1 MTSAIL
7 LKLPIPKNQITLFEY
22 DEVDRLDKI
31 IDPLGKEETIT
42 YDGNGNVVSVTDRKN
57 QTITFD
63 YDALNRVEKKT
74 LPGSIETDFT
84 YDEVGNLLTLS
95 DPESSLTYTYD
106 LADRLLT
113 VATTGSPHQ
122 PDVTLSFTYDKNG
135 NRKTLVDPTG
145 TTTYNYDLLDR
156 ITDITN
162 PSLQVTSFT
171 YDALSRRSTTG
182 FHNNTNTTFTYD
194 AASQLTDLVHDLSA
208 APFTTLGYDYDKVG
222 NRTSMDVLR
231 PSLSLTSN
239 LTYVYDDLDR
249 LVQATNPLP
258 SFPDQTFD
266 YDPVGN
272 RLLDDTQTNNA
283 MFNNAN
289 RLLENDDFTFTY
301 DDNGNLVTKTAK
313 VGGALTTYTYNAE
326 DEMTRIDL
334 PGGSVAEYTYD
345 ALGRRIEKDVDG
357 VITRYV
363 YDGEDILFEYD
374 ATNVVQSYYTHG
386 LGIDEP
392 LIMER
397 NSASYTYHT
406 DGLGSTLELVDDAG
420 VIQQQYVYDAF
431 GNIVQQTGSLTNPYT
446 YTGREFDPESG
457 LLYYR
462 ARYYDPTIGRFLQE
476 DPIGFNSGDLNF
488 YTYVGNNPLT
498 FIDPSGNIPVL
509 VVTVPTIVFAIKIF
523 RAALLIRQAVQIIA
537 HVLETCDT
545 VVYTTDGADEGS
557 AKAGPH
563 DAAQAE
569 AASSSGGSSGDGED
583 PDDGGEKPN
592 LGRSGTRNNPDGSEK
607 NSLDQV
613 KQIKSKKARKRTI
626 IDSDAKSEQV
636 DKNVLERLRR
646 GEIGLDEI

>member
-1 MTSAIL
+1 
-7 LKLPIPKNQITLFEY
+7 
-22 DEVDRLDKI
+22 
-31 IDPLGKEETIT
+31 
-42 YDGNGNVVSVTDRKN
+42 
-57 QTITFD
+57 
-63 YDALNRVEKKT
+63 
-74 LPGSIETDFT
+74 
-84 YDEVGNLLTLS
+84 
-95 DPESSLTYTYD
+95 
-106 LADRLLT
+106 
-113 VATTGSPHQ
+113 
-122 PDVTLSFTYDKNG
+122 
-135 NRKTLVDPTG
+135 
-145 TTTYNYDLLDR
+145 
-156 ITDITN
+156 
-162 PSLQVTSFT
+162 
-171 YDALSRRSTTG
+171 
-182 FHNNTNTTFTYD
+182 
-194 AASQLTDLVHDLSA
+194 
-208 APFTTLGYDYDKVG
+208 
-222 NRTSMDVLR
+222 
-231 PSLSLTSN
+231 
-239 LTYVYDDLDR
+239 
-249 LVQATNPLP
+249 
-258 SFPDQTFD
+258 
-266 YDPVGN
+266 
-272 RLLDDTQTNNA
+272 
-283 MFNNAN
+283 
-289 RLLENDDFTFTY
+289 
-301 DDNGNLVTKTAK
+301 
-313 VGGALTTYTYNAE
+313 
-326 DEMTRIDL
+326 MTRIDL

-583 PDDGGEKPN
+583 RKQKDDQKKDRTEPN
-592 LGRSGTRNNPDGSEK
+592 GLQEE
-607 NSLDQV
+607 LV
-613 KQIKSKKARKRTI
+613 LEE
-626 IDSDAKSEQV
+626 AKSGAGRRIMK
-636 DKNVLERLRR
+636 DKLKDPSVKHLHKMSHTRELSGGQKIEIHFFKDPKT
-646 GEIGLDEI
+646 GELSKFKFKN